1 MNILEIFTNSI
12 LLIITLD
19 NELWDIILLSLFV
32 SFTALIIASLL
43 GFIVGYYFAIYNFY
57 FKKIILIIIN
67 SLMGIPPVVVGL
79 IVYFIF
85 ASGGPLGI
93 LQLVYTPSA
102 MIIAQTIII
111 FPIIAS
117 LSHEIFSKNWFE
129 FKDQIRSLNIPFWGS
144 VKLLFNHS
152 YFLLITT
159 LLSAFGRAISEVGA
173 VMIVG
178 GNIDH
183 YTRVMTTAI
192 SLETRMGNL
201 EYAMALGLVLIS
213 ITIIIYSLV
222 YLSVSYTH
230 LTLPTKA

>member
-1 MNILEIFTNSI
+1 MNILEIFINSI
-12 LLIITLD
+12 LLIISID
-19 NELWDIILLSLFV
+19 KELWDIIFLSLFV
-32 SFTALIIASLL
+32 SFTALLIASTL
-43 GFIVGYYFAIYNFY
+43 GFLIGYIFALYNFY
-57 FKKIILIIIN
+57 FKKIILVILN

-85 ASGGPLGI
+85 ASGGPLGV
-93 LQLVYTPSA
+93 LQLLYTPTA

-111 FPIIAS
+111 FPIVAS
-117 LSHEIFSKNWFE
+117 LSHEIFLKNWLE
-129 FKDQIRSLNIPFWGS
+129 FKDQIRSLNIPFFGS
-144 VKLLFNHS
+144 VKILIKHS

-201 EYAMALGLVLIS
+201 EYAMALGLVLITL
-213 ITIIIYSLV
+213 TIIIYSIV
-222 YLSVSYTH
+222 YL
-230 LTLPTKA
+230 LNKRK

>member
-93 LQLVYTPSA
+93 LQLLYTPSA

-117 LSHEIFSKNWFE
+117 LSHEIFSKNWYE

-222 YLSVSYTH
+222 YLLNNRPV
-230 LTLPTKA
+230 K

>member
-43 GFIVGYYFAIYNFY
+43 GFIVGYYFAIYNFH

-93 LQLVYTPSA
+93 LQLLYTPSA

-117 LSHEIFSKNWFE
+117 LSHEIFSKNWLE

-222 YLSVSYTH
+222 YLLNNRSI
-230 LTLPTKA
+230 K

>member
-19 NELWDIILLSLFV
+19 SELWNIILLSLFV
-32 SFTALIIASLL
+32 SFTALIIASLF

-93 LQLVYTPSA
+93 LQLLYTPSA

-222 YLSVSYTH
+222 YLLNNRSI
-230 LTLPTKA
+230 K

>member
-93 LQLVYTPSA
+93 LQLLYTPSA

-183 YTRVMTTAI
+183 YTRVITTAI

-222 YLSVSYTH
+222 YLLNNRSI
-230 LTLPTKA
+230 K

>member
-43 GFIVGYYFAIYNFY
+43 GFILGYYFAIYNFY

-93 LQLVYTPSA
+93 LQLLYTPSA

-111 FPIIAS
+111 FPIITS

-201 EYAMALGLVLIS
+201 EYAMALGLILIS

-222 YLSVSYTH
+222 YLLNNRSV
-230 LTLPTKA
+230 K

>member
-19 NELWDIILLSLFV
+19 SELWDIILLSLFV

-57 FKKIILIIIN
+57 LKKIILIIIN

-93 LQLVYTPSA
+93 LQLLYTPSA

-222 YLSVSYTH
+222 YLLNNRSI
-230 LTLPTKA
+230 K

>member
-43 GFIVGYYFAIYNFY
+43 GFIVGYFFAIYNFY

-93 LQLVYTPSA
+93 LQLLYTPSS

-222 YLSVSYTH
+222 YLLNNRSI
-230 LTLPTKA
+230 K

>member
-1 MNILEIFTNSI
+1 MNILEIFINSI
-12 LLIITLD
+12 LLIISLD
-19 NELWDIILLSLFV
+19 TELWDIILLSLFV
-32 SFTALIIASLL
+32 SFTALIIASIL
-43 GFIVGYYFAIYNFY
+43 GFLIGYFFALYNFY
-57 FKKIILIIIN
+57 FKQIILVFLN

-85 ASGGPLGI
+85 ASGGPLGV
-93 LQLVYTPSA
+93 LQLLYTPTA
-102 MIIAQTIII
+102 MIVAQTIII
-111 FPIIAS
+111 FPIVAS
-117 LSHEIFSKNWFE
+117 LSHEIFLKNWQE
-129 FKDQIRSLNIPFWGS
+129 FRDQIRSLNIPFFGS
-144 VKLLFNHS
+144 FKILIKHS

-213 ITIIIYSLV
+213 LTIIIYSIV
-222 YLSVSYTH
+222 YL
-230 LTLPTKA
+230 LNNTKLK

>member
-19 NELWDIILLSLFV
+19 SELWDIILLSLFV

-93 LQLVYTPSA
+93 LQLLYTPSA

-213 ITIIIYSLV
+213 MTIIIYSLV
-222 YLSVSYTH
+222 YLLNNRSI
-230 LTLPTKA
+230 K

>member
-93 LQLVYTPSA
+93 LQLLYTPSA

-144 VKLLFNHS
+144 VKLLFNYS

-222 YLSVSYTH
+222 YLLNNRPV
-230 LTLPTKA
+230 K

>member
-1 MNILEIFTNSI
+1 MNILEIFINSI
-12 LLIITLD
+12 VLIISFD
-19 NELWDIILLSLFV
+19 DELWDIIILSLFV
-32 SFTALIIASLL
+32 SFTALIIASIIGLL
-43 GFIVGYYFAIYNFY
+43 IGYSFALYNFY
-57 FKKIILIIIN
+57 FKKIILVLLN

-85 ASGGPLGI
+85 ASGGPLGV
-93 LQLVYTPSA
+93 LQLLYTPTA

-111 FPIIAS
+111 FPIVVS
-117 LSHEIFSKNWFE
+117 LSHEIFLKNWIE
-129 FKDQIRSLNIPFWGS
+129 FRDQIRSLNIPFFGS
-144 VKLLFNHS
+144 VKLLIKHS

-178 GNIDH
+178 GNIDN

-213 ITIIIYSLV
+213 LTIIIYSIV
-222 YLSVSYTH
+222 YL
-230 LTLPTKA
+230 LNNRKIK

>member
-43 GFIVGYYFAIYNFY
+43 GFIVGYYFAINNFY

-93 LQLVYTPSA
+93 LQLLYTPSA

-222 YLSVSYTH
+222 YLLNNRSI
-230 LTLPTKA
+230 K

>member
-1 MNILEIFTNSI
+1 MDIFEIFTNSI
-12 LLIITLD
+12 LLIVRLD
-19 NELWDIILLSLFV
+19 PELWDIIILSLYV
-32 SFTALIIASLL
+32 SFTALIFASVF
-43 GFIVGYYFAIYNFY
+43 GFFIGYYLALYNF
-57 FKKIILIIIN
+57 FLKKILLIFLN

-85 ASGGPLGI
+85 ASGGPLGV
-93 LQLVYTPSA
+93 LQLLYTPSA

-111 FPIIAS
+111 FPIIVS
-117 LSHEIFSKNWFE
+117 LSYEIFKKNWIE

-144 VKLLFNHS
+144 VKLLFVHS

-201 EYAMALGLVLIS
+201 EYAMALGIVLIS
-213 ITIIIYSLV
+213 ITIIIYSIV
-222 YLSVSYTH
+222 YILNNRFTYT
-230 LTLPTKA
+230 K

>member
-43 GFIVGYYFAIYNFY
+43 GFIVGYFFAIYNFY

-93 LQLVYTPSA
+93 LQLLYTPSA

-222 YLSVSYTH
+222 YLLNNRSI
-230 LTLPTKA
+230 K

>member
-43 GFIVGYYFAIYNFY
+43 GFIVGYFFAIYNFY

-79 IVYFIF
+79 IVYFMF

-93 LQLVYTPSA
+93 LQLLYTPFA

-144 VKLLFNHS
+144 VKLLFNYS

-222 YLSVSYTH
+222 YLLNNRSI
-230 LTLPTKA
+230 K